1 MKQKTIKLAFLSTCL
16 LLGGVLFA
24 QRTVNGT
31 VSDESGVPLPGATI
45 VVLETNEGSTTDF
58 DGNYSI
64 SVSDGNT
71 IAISFVGYE
80 TQNVVV
86 ADGAQFS
93 VSLQPDNL
101 LDEVV
106 VTSLGVLRDKRTL
119 SYAVTQIGGEKF
131 QESRTANIGNALT
144 GKIAGVSISSP
155 STGAGGSTRVT
166 IRGGSSLTG
175 NDQPLYVVN
184 GIPIESGTFGQAG
197 LWGGNDSGDGLASI
211 NPDDIESL
219 TVLKGNT
226 ASALYGARAAN
237 GVILI
242 TTKSGKA
249 REGMG
254 ISFNSNFTVDT
265 VIDQTDFQREYGHG
279 VDGEK
284 FTNVT
289 DAKDRSFYRWGPKFD
304 GTNTIQFD
312 GVSRPYTDLGYEMTD
327 FYEPTY
333 TWNNSI
339 AFSGGNETGNYRL
352 AISDLRNNDM
362 IPNSKFNRNT
372 VNLSVNSKL
381 EKLTIN
387 TSINYTIQE
396 GINRPRVSDL
406 PGNTN
411 FTAMFNPLNVP
422 LEAYMG
428 STGKLGANEDGVE
441 INHNGNVF
449 ITNPYWAAYQ
459 WVRKDVT
466 NRVIGALTMK
476 YDITDYLYAQ
486 ARVGTD
492 VSFRDNAQSEA
503 YGTAFKPQGDYT
515 ETFQKVYQNN
525 AEFILGGQT
534 SFDAFEIDYLA
545 GVSGWRSQRETKG
558 AGGNNL
564 VVPFFGSLNNVQ
576 APTKRFGFSE
586 TGQNSIFGSVN
597 VGYDDW
603 IYLNLTAR
611 EDTFSTLD
619 PTNNKLFYPSVGT
632 SVVISEKVNLPSVIS
647 FAKVRASWAEV
658 GGGGPN
664 PYATLQTYSLGNPH
678 NGANTGGFSSNT
690 LANPTLAPYTSSEVE
705 IGANLR
711 FLDNKFEVDLAVYDR
726 KTTNDIL
733 NAGIS
738 RTSGFNS
745 TAVNVGELTN
755 KGFELLVSGQLIS
768 KGDFSW
774 DASFNYAKNT
784 SEAVNLGLTA
794 AGDPIEFLN
803 FGESRVRG
811 GERVRHVLGD
821 QLGVLYGYKH
831 RTSASGE
838 KFYDNNGDP
847 VRSAGV
853 EKLGYTRHPVIG
865 GFSNTFTYKNFSLY
879 VLVDYRDGGVLFAG
893 TNNLAYMMGL
903 HKDTLMG
910 RDGSMSVSGLLFDGG
925 AETSTAINKTI
936 PADRIDNYWTSYGA
950 ITENLVHD
958 ASYGKLRELS
968 LKYSFP
974 RSMLEGT
981 FIQSANLALVGRN
994 LALLWSNVDNVDPE
1008 SAFSANAGSTGLEY
1022 FTMPQ
1027 TRNIGL
1033 NLNINF

>member
-1 MKQKTIKLAFLSTCL
+1 MNFYRNKNL
-16 LLGGVLFA
+16 LLVLLLMVSGFTFA
-24 QRTVNGT
+24 QQTISGLVT
-31 VSDESGVPLPGATI
+31 DEAGVPLPGAT
-45 VVLETNEGSTTDF
+45 VVVDQTNDGATTDF

-64 SVSDGNT
+64 SASDGQT
-71 IAISFVGYE
+71 LSISFVGY
-80 TQNVVV
+80 TTASIQVG
-86 ADGAQFS
+86 DGADYS

-106 VTSLGVLRDKRTL
+106 VTSLGIARQKRELT
-119 SYAVTQIGGEKF
+119 YAVTQIGGEKF
-131 QESRTANIGNALT
+131 QEARTANIGNALT

-219 TVLKGNT
+219 SVLKGNT
-226 ASALYGARAAN
+226 ASALYGARASN

-242 TTKSGKA
+242 TTKSGKS

-254 ISFNSNFTVDT
+254 ISFNSNFTADT
-265 VIDQTDFQREYGHG
+265 IIDQTNFQREYGHG

-284 FTNVT
+284 FTNLT
-289 DAKDRSFYRWGPKFD
+289 DAKDRNFYRWGPGFD

-312 GVSRPYTDLGYEMTD
+312 GVSRPYSDSGYEMTD

-333 TWNNSI
+333 TFNNSI
-339 AFSGGNETGNYRL
+339 AFTGGNETGNYRL

-362 IPNSKFNRNT
+362 VPNSKFNRNT

-381 EKLTIN
+381 GNLTIN
-387 TSINYTIQE
+387 SSINYTIQE

-411 FTAMFNPLNVP
+411 FTAMFAPLNVP
-422 LEAYMG
+422 LDAYRG
-428 STGKLGANEDGVE
+428 TTPKLGAMEDGNE

-459 WVRKDVT
+459 WNRTDVT
-466 NRVIGALTMK
+466 NRVIGGLTMK
-476 YDITDYLYAQ
+476 YDFTDYLYAQ

-492 VSFRDNAQSEA
+492 VSFRDNAQTEA

-525 AEFILGGQT
+525 VEFILGGET
-534 SFDAFEIDYLA
+534 SFDAFELDYFVGMSA
-545 GVSGWRSQRETKG
+545 WRSQRETKG

-597 VGYDDW
+597 LGYDDW

-619 PTNNKLFYPSVGT
+619 PNNNKLLYPSVGT

-647 FAKVRASWAEV
+647 FAKLRASWAEV

-664 PYATLQTYSLGNPH
+664 PYSTIQTFSLGNPH
-678 NGANTGGFSSNT
+678 NGANTGQFSSNT
-690 LANPTLAPYTSSEVE
+690 LSNPILAPYTSSEVE

-738 RTSGFNS
+738 RLSGFRS

-755 KGFELLVSGQLIS
+755 KGFELLVSAQLIS
-768 KGDFSW
+768 KGDFTW
-774 DASFNYAKNT
+774 NASFNYAKNI

-794 AGDPIEFLN
+794 SGDPIEFLN

-831 RTSASGE
+831 RTSATGE
-838 KFYDNNGDP
+838 KFYDANGDP

-853 EKLGYTRHPVIG
+853 EKLGYTRHPVVG
-865 GFSNTFTYKNFSLY
+865 GFSNTFTFKNFSLY
-879 VLVDYRDGGVLFAG
+879 MLVDYRDGGVLFAG
-893 TNNLAYMMGL
+893 TNNLAYLMGL
-903 HKDTLMG
+903 HEDTLMG
-910 RDGSMSVSGLLFDGG
+910 RDGSMTVSGLLFDGG
-925 AETSTAINKTI
+925 VETSTPINTTI
-936 PADRIDNYWTSYGA
+936 PTDRIDNYWGAYGN
-950 ITENLVHD
+950 ITENIVYD
-958 ASYGKLRELS
+958 ASFGKLREVS
-968 LKYSFP
+968 LKYTFP
-974 RSMLEGT
+974 RSMLQGT

-1022 FTMPQ
+1022 FSMPQ